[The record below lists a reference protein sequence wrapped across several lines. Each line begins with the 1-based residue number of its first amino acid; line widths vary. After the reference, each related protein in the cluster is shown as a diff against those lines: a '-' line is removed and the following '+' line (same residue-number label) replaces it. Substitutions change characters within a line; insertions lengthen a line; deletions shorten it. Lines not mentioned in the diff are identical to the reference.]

1 MAAQWLISQQR
12 TPPGGAG
19 TAALLQL
26 AQQPAVPA
34 TAAAAA
40 APSIQDLVRDWKKG
54 DGVTKDA
61 SGAPLPKQTG
71 ADDKSLPPGETC
83 TRMLNDYL
91 YKCAMALM

>member
-1 MAAQWLISQQR
+1 MQHTR
-12 TPPGGAG
+12 TATPTAHAPTTAPP
-19 TAALLQL
+19 TAM
-26 AQQPAVPA
+26 PT
-34 TAAAAA
+34 TAEVVRAAAA
-40 APSIQDLVRDWKKG
+40 APSIQELVRDWKKG

-83 TRMLNDYL
+83 TRLLNDYL